1 MRLPIP
7 PQRLLAT
14 VYVENIIETKRFVKK
29 NVRNSDLCAE
39 KQSRDHSGQGTNTG
53 MNRRRGSELLL
64 LNNYV
69 LFHADRGDGAA
80 INGLLAVAGIAGI
93 GIEDP
98 GLVVSELEHLGAEFA
113 AEPTSNT

>member
-14 VYVENIIETKRFVKK
+14 VYVENIIETTRFVKK
-29 NVRNSDLCAE
+29 NVRNSDNCS
-39 KQSRDHSGQGTNTG
+39 KKKYCDHSGQGTDAG
-53 MNRRRGSELLL
+53 MKKRRGLEPL

-69 LFHADRGDGAA
+69 LFHGDRCDGAA
-80 INGLLAVAGIAGI
+80 VDSLLAVAGVAGI
-93 GIEDP
+93 GIDDP

>member
-1 MRLPIP
+1 
-7 PQRLLAT
+7 
-14 VYVENIIETKRFVKK
+14 
-29 NVRNSDLCAE
+29 
-39 KQSRDHSGQGTNTG
+39 
-53 MNRRRGSELLL
+53 MNRRRGSAPL

-80 INGLLAVAGIAGI
+80 VNSLLAVAGIAGI
-93 GIEDP
+93 GIDDP